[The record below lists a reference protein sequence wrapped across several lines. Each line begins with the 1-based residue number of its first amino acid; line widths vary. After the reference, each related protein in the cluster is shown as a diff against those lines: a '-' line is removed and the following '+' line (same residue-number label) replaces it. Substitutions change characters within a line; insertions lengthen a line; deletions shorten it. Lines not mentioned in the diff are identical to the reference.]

1 MLELYWYPIHVDP
14 FLIDL
19 DFFRFSLFN
28 DISSDV
34 INPFGIICSYPGDLL
49 RLYASDP
56 GNEPN

>member
-19 DFFRFSLFN
+19 DFLFN

-56 GNEPN
+56 GNEPD